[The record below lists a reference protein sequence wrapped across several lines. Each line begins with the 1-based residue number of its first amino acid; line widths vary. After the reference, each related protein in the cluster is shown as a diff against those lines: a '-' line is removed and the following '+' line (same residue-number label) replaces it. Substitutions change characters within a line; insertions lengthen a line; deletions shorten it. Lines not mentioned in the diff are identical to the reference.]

1 MKKALAVF
9 LCVALA
15 LTSLVVAMAADPK
28 ITCTVSDTDITMGE
42 TFTVTVSIS
51 DYEAIRSG
59 AIALNFDQSALQFVE
74 GEWLIGAGIESFDP
88 DNLNGIFMFFPA
100 EPHDINGDIFRFTL
114 RALADASSAGEF
126 NITVTPQLIN
136 GDGNNAA
143 EGSSAI
149 ASVQISCAEHEYGDL
164 IPEVPAKCGTAG
176 KKAYY
181 ECSVCHKLFDET
193 KTEVSAEQ
201 LVIPALTHVAEE
213 GWHSDGDNHWKLCI
227 NDSCGQ
233 VIDGTT
239 TSHSF
244 EWVVDT
250 PATEDAPG
258 VRHEECTVCE
268 YTRNENTE
276 IPQLP
281 HVHTGITHHE
291 AVAANCHETG
301 TVEYWTCSSDK
312 CAGKY
317 YGDADCST
325 ELASITTPIDPDNHA
340 GGTEVRNAVEAT
352 CSENGYTGDTY
363 CLGCGEKIADGTV
376 IPATGKHVDDN
387 GEWESND
394 TDHWHTCGV
403 CGTTFDKAAHEGGEA
418 NCHEKAVCEVCGS
431 AYGEL
436 NPDNHT
442 GGTEIRGAVEAT
454 CNADGYT
461 GDTYCLGCG
470 EKITTGTVI
479 PATGKHV
486 DDNDAWESDGTDHWH
501 TCGVCGTTFD
511 KAAHE
516 GGEATC
522 SDKAVCSVCGTEYG
536 ELDPDNHVNTEIRN
550 AVAAT
555 EEAEGYT
562 GDTYCLDCGKK
573 TAEGTVVPKLDHTH
587 EMVKTEAKAATCE
600 EDGNIEYYTCS
611 KCGKKYN
618 DAAGTRELTEEEILV
633 KASGHSYGTDWES
646 DKENH
651 WHACACGERTDVAA
665 HSFGDWTIAQEA
677 TETTDGSRERECNV
691 CGYTQTEV
699 ILATGPDEKPDEN
712 EPGGT
717 DDSSDED
724 DAKVPPTGENNAV
737 LLFLALLSVS
747 GCGLIITA
755 TAKKKCKTN
764 K

>member
-1 MKKALAVF
+1 MKKILALL

-15 LTSLVVAMAADPK
+15 VTSLVTVSAADPK
-28 ITCTVSDTDITMGE
+28 FECTVSDTDVEMGD

-51 DYEAIRSG
+51 GYEPIKGGSLLFSLDTEMFNV
-59 AIALNFDQSALQFVE
+59 IS
-74 GEWLIGAGIESFDP
+74 GEWLLPYPVYNFDSTNLTATILIGMNAQ
-88 DNLNGIFMFFPA
+88 
-100 EPHDINGDIFRFTL
+100 DINGDIFRLTL
-114 RALADASSAGEF
+114 QAKEDAGKVGKMD
-126 NITVTPQLIN
+126 IQVTPNLTN
-136 GDGNNAA
+136 SDNENAA
-143 EGSSAI
+143 EGVSSTV
-149 ASVQISCAEHEYGDL
+149 SVTVSCAEHQYGDL
-164 IPEVPAKCGTAG
+164 IPEVPAECGTAG

-227 NDSCGQ
+227 NDGCGQ

-239 TSHSF
+239 ASHSF

-258 VRHEECTVCE
+258 VQHEECIVCG
-268 YTRNENTE
+268 YARNENTE

-363 CLGCGEKIADGTV
+363 CLGCGEKIAD
-376 IPATGKHVDDN
+376 
-387 GEWESND
+387 
-394 TDHWHTCGV
+394 
-403 CGTTFDKAAHEGGEA
+403 
-418 NCHEKAVCEVCGS
+418 
-431 AYGEL
+431 
-436 NPDNHT
+436 
-442 GGTEIRGAVEAT
+442 
-454 CNADGYT
+454 
-461 GDTYCLGCG
+461 
-470 EKITTGTVI
+470 GTVI

>member
-1 MKKALAVF
+1 MKKVLALL

-15 LTSLVVAMAADPK
+15 ATSFVTVFAVEPK
-28 ITCTVSDTDITMGE
+28 IVCTASEGDVEIGD
-42 TFTVTVSIS
+42 TFTVTISLS
-51 DYEAIRSG
+51 DYEPIKAAGI
-59 AIALNFDQSALQFVE
+59 LFVVDQSVLEVIS
-74 GEWLIGAGIESFDP
+74 GEWLVS
-88 DNLNGIFMFFPA
+88 NPA
-100 EPHDINGDIFRFTL
+100 LSDFNPTYLTATFAYSSAQDINGDIFRLTL
-114 RALADASSAGEF
+114 KAKSDLSWVGETYIQIQPQLM
-126 NITVTPQLIN
+126 NQDNEDVATETSVTTTVT
-136 GDGNNAA
+136 
-143 EGSSAI
+143 
-149 ASVQISCAEHEYGDL
+149 ISCAEHEYGNL

-213 GWHSDGDNHWKLCI
+213 GWHSDGDNHWKLCV
-227 NDSCGQ
+227 NDGCGQ

-239 TSHSF
+239 ASHSF

-250 PATEDAPG
+250 SATEDAPG
-258 VRHEECTVCE
+258 VRHEECTVCGRK
-268 YTRNENTE
+268 RNENTE
-276 IPQLP
+276 LPQLP

-291 AVAANCHETG
+291 AIAANCYETG
-301 TVEYWTCSSDK
+301 TVEYWTCASDK

-317 YGDADCST
+317 YGDAECST
-325 ELASITTPIDPDNHA
+325 ELASITTPLDSDNHA
-340 GGTEVRNAVEAT
+340 GGTEVKGKIEAT
-352 CSENGYTGDTY
+352 CGENGYTGDTY
-363 CLGCGEKIADGTV
+363 CLGCGEKLADGTT
-376 IPATGKHVDDN
+376 ISATGNHTDDN
-387 GEWESND
+387 GQWESD
-394 TDHWHTCGV
+394 GADHWHTCGD
-403 CGTTFDKAAHEGGEA
+403 CGTTFDEGAHSGGEA
-418 NCHEKAVCEVCGS
+418 TCSAKAACETCG
-431 AYGEL
+431 AEHGEL
-436 NPDNHT
+436 DPDNHA
-442 GGTEIRGAVEAT
+442 GGTEVKGKIEAT
-454 CNADGYT
+454 CGENGYT

-470 EKITTGTVI
+470 EKLADGTTI
-479 PATGKHV
+479 SATGDHT
-486 DDNDAWESDGTDHWH
+486 DDNGQWESDGADHWH

-755 TAKKKCKTN
+755 TAKKKCRTN

>member
-1 MKKALAVF
+1 M
-9 LCVALA
+9 
-15 LTSLVVAMAADPK
+15 
-28 ITCTVSDTDITMGE
+28 
-42 TFTVTVSIS
+42 
-51 DYEAIRSG
+51 
-59 AIALNFDQSALQFVE
+59 
-74 GEWLIGAGIESFDP
+74 
-88 DNLNGIFMFFPA
+88 
-100 EPHDINGDIFRFTL
+100 
-114 RALADASSAGEF
+114 
-126 NITVTPQLIN
+126 
-136 GDGNNAA
+136 
-143 EGSSAI
+143 
-149 ASVQISCAEHEYGDL
+149 
-164 IPEVPAKCGTAG
+164 
-176 KKAYY
+176 
-181 ECSVCHKLFDET
+181 
-193 KTEVSAEQ
+193 
-201 LVIPALTHVAEE
+201 
-213 GWHSDGDNHWKLCI
+213 
-227 NDSCGQ
+227 
-233 VIDGTT
+233 
-239 TSHSF
+239 
-244 EWVVDT
+244 
-250 PATEDAPG
+250 
-258 VRHEECTVCE
+258 
-268 YTRNENTE
+268 
-276 IPQLP
+276 
-281 HVHTGITHHE
+281 
-291 AVAANCHETG
+291 
-301 TVEYWTCSSDK
+301 
-312 CAGKY
+312 
-317 YGDADCST
+317 
-325 ELASITTPIDPDNHA
+325 
-340 GGTEVRNAVEAT
+340 
-352 CSENGYTGDTY
+352 
-363 CLGCGEKIADGTV
+363 
-376 IPATGKHVDDN
+376 
-387 GEWESND
+387 
-394 TDHWHTCGV
+394 
-403 CGTTFDKAAHEGGEA
+403 
-418 NCHEKAVCEVCGS
+418 
-431 AYGEL
+431 
-436 NPDNHT
+436 
-442 GGTEIRGAVEAT
+442 
-454 CNADGYT
+454 
-461 GDTYCLGCG
+461 
-470 EKITTGTVI
+470 I

>member
-291 AVAANCHETG
+291 AVAANCYETG

-325 ELASITTPIDPDNHA
+325 ELASITTPIDSDNHA
-340 GGTEVRNAVEAT
+340 GGTEVRGKVEAT

-363 CLGCGEKIADGTV
+363 CLGCGEKLADGTT
-376 IPATGKHVDDN
+376 IPATGNHTDDN
-387 GEWESND
+387 GQ
-394 TDHWHTCGV
+394 
-403 CGTTFDKAAHEGGEA
+403 
-418 NCHEKAVCEVCGS
+418 
-431 AYGEL
+431 
-436 NPDNHT
+436 
-442 GGTEIRGAVEAT
+442 
-454 CNADGYT
+454 
-461 GDTYCLGCG
+461 
-470 EKITTGTVI
+470 
-479 PATGKHV
+479 
-486 DDNDAWESDGTDHWH
+486 WESDSADHWH

-522 SDKAVCSVCGTEYG
+522 SAKATCETCGAEHG
-536 ELDPDNHVNTEIRN
+536 ELDPDNHVNTEIRD

-555 EEAEGYT
+555 EESEGYT
-562 GDTYCLDCGKK
+562 GDTWCLDCGNMI
-573 TAEGTVVPKLDHTH
+573 AEGTVVSKLDHTH

-611 KCGKKYN
+611 KCGKKYD
-618 DAAGTRELTEEEILV
+618 DAAGTRELTEAEILV
-633 KASGHSYGTDWES
+633 KATGHSYGTDWES

-651 WHACACGERTDVAA
+651 WHACACGDRTDVAA
-665 HSFGDWTIAQEA
+665 HSFGDWTVAQEA
-677 TETTDGSRERECNV
+677 TETADGSRERECTV

-699 ILATGPDEKPDEN
+699 IPATGPDEKPDGN

-717 DDSSDED
+717 DDPSDED

-755 TAKKKCKTN
+755 TAKKKCRTN

>member
-1 MKKALAVF
+1 MKKILALL

-15 LTSLVVAMAADPK
+15 VTSLVTVSAADPK
-28 ITCTVSDTDITMGE
+28 FECTVSDTDVEMGD

-51 DYEAIRSG
+51 GYEPIKGGSLLFSLDTEMFNV
-59 AIALNFDQSALQFVE
+59 IS
-74 GEWLIGAGIESFDP
+74 GEWLLPYPVYNFDSTNLTATILIGMNAQ
-88 DNLNGIFMFFPA
+88 
-100 EPHDINGDIFRFTL
+100 DINGDIFRLTL
-114 RALADASSAGEF
+114 QAKEDAGKVGKMD
-126 NITVTPQLIN
+126 IQVTPNLTN
-136 GDGNNAA
+136 SDNENAA
-143 EGSSAI
+143 EGVSSTV
-149 ASVQISCAEHEYGDL
+149 SVTVSCAEHQYGDL
-164 IPEVPAKCGTAG
+164 IPEVPAECGTAG

-227 NDSCGQ
+227 NDGCGQ

-239 TSHSF
+239 ASHSF

-258 VRHEECTVCE
+258 VQHEECIVCG
-268 YTRNENTE
+268 YARNENTE

-394 TDHWHTCGV
+394 
-403 CGTTFDKAAHEGGEA
+403 
-418 NCHEKAVCEVCGS
+418 
-431 AYGEL
+431 
-436 NPDNHT
+436 
-442 GGTEIRGAVEAT
+442 
-454 CNADGYT
+454 
-461 GDTYCLGCG
+461 
-470 EKITTGTVI
+470 
-479 PATGKHV
+479 
-486 DDNDAWESDGTDHWH
+486 TDHWH